1 MPNHKFSKTLYL
13 EKISFGS
20 SVDLITHKP
29 YIFHDIKNLQMTFQE
44 NPFYSAVLNAS
55 RVINKKVMRCMSS
68 AQLS

>member
-29 YIFHDIKNLQMTFQE
+29 YHISW
-44 NPFYSAVLNAS
+44 Y
-55 RVINKKVMRCMSS
+55 
-68 AQLS
+68 